1 MLRISRS
8 DSAKDEVTLHLE
20 GEVTQPWTGELERV
34 VTGLISEGKHVVL
47 ELSAVRFIDAHAI
60 DMLHKWS
67 QSVVLSNRTPFVKEL
82 LKAKSSQRE

>member
-20 GEVTQPWTGELERV
+20 GEVTQPWSDELERV
-34 VTGLISEGKHVVL
+34 VTTLIPEGKHVVL

-67 QSVVLSNRTPFVKEL
+67 QSVVLSNCTPFVKEL